1 MRYSKETVKALL
13 GQPTIGNNDIAFKDK
28 DVWGVSFKTSFQEI
42 DIVTVCDWIES
53 TSSFTKNGIQISIL
67 VEVVGFF

>member
-28 DVWGVSFKTSFQEI
+28 DVWGVSFKASFQEI
-42 DIVTVCDWIES
+42 DIVTVC
-53 TSSFTKNGIQISIL
+53 G
-67 VEVVGFF
+67 